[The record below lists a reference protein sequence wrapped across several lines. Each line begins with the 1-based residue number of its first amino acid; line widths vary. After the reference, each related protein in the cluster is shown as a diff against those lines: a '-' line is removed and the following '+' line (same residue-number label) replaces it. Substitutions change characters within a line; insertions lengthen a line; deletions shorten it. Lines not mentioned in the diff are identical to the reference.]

1 MDSINSQLRVRYAE
15 TDQMGVV
22 YHANYIVWMEIGRV
36 EYFRARGIR
45 YRDMERDEGILLVV
59 VEAHCRYH
67 SPARYDEEV
76 TIRTWI
82 EDANARMITF
92 GYEMTDSNTA
102 CHLATGETKHV
113 FCGADQ
119 KPKKLPE
126 KYRSAFGIKVGG
138 ADVFGAATIGS
149 GQRVVS

>member
-1 MDSINSQLRVRYAE
+1 MESTCTQLRVRYAE

-36 EYFRARGIR
+36 EYFRAHGIR

-76 TIRTWI
+76 TVRTWVAG
-82 EDANARMITF
+82 ANPRMITF
-92 GYEMTDSNTA
+92 GYEMTDAVTGR
-102 CHLATGETKHV
+102 HLATGETKHV
-113 FCGADQ
+113 FCGPDQ
-119 KPKKLPE
+119 RPKKLSE
-126 KYRSAFGIKVGG
+126 KFRAAFGIL
-138 ADVFGAATIGS
+138 TP
-149 GQRVVS
+149 VS